1 MMYGRK
7 VSFDLKPNSLN
18 DFNRRQETEIIPI
31 LRKQKGF
38 QDVITLVTPDKKHVQ
53 AISLWDKVESAEAYD
68 RASFPE
74 VTRLLASVI
83 DGKPK
88 VESMEVLTSTIH
100 KATTK

>member
-1 MMYGRK
+1 MHGRK
-7 VSFDLKPNSLN
+7 VSFDLKPNSIS
-18 DFNRRQETEIIPI
+18 DFNRRQENEIIPL

-38 QDVITLVTPDKKHVQ
+38 QEVITLVTPDKKHVQ
-53 AISLWDKVESAEAYD
+53 AISLWDKVENAEAYD

-83 DGKPK
+83 EGKPT
-88 VESMEVLTSTIH
+88 VETMEVAASTIH